1 MAGYKVL
8 FLDKIPP
15 TFIKF
20 FLVGALGFVVD
31 VAVLYAAIHL
41 GGFGP
46 MASRLISFLAA
57 ATFTWSFNRR
67 FTFGASQAHR
77 VVEWSRF
84 LMANAVGQGIN
95 LSVYALALWLLA
107 PAFWTPLMAA
117 AVGSLSGLL
126 FNYGSS
132 RSLVFSKS

>member
-1 MAGYKVL
+1 MAGYKVP
-8 FLDKIPP
+8 FLEKIPP

-46 MASRLISFLAA
+46 IASRLISFLAA
-57 ATFTWSFNRR
+57 ATFTWSLNRR

-77 VVEWSRF
+77 AVEWGRF
-84 LMANAVGQGIN
+84 LLANAVGQGIN
-95 LSVYALALWLLA
+95 LSVYALVLWLL
-107 PAFWTPLMAA
+107 PAGFWTPLVAA
-117 AVGSLSGLL
+117 AFGSMSGLL

-132 RSLVFSKS
+132 RALVFSKQ